1 MILESRGGRGI
12 RSHWKRAP
20 RYPFVAT
27 VKATDLHS
35 GMRIQGLTTNLS
47 DGGCCVATRKG
58 PFSAGTQ
65 ILLEITKNGVSL
77 LTKAT
82 VVYNLKDQFMGIRF
96 EEMPPDQAA
105 ILCRLDKSC
114 NRSGQPWPDGSLT
127 TSRGFLSS
135 TERHEFERRSRSA
148 LGIVTCPPDS
158 KQPRRDDEFAAV
170 RAMTEPVT
178 QARLVPA

>member
-1 MILESRGGRGI
+1 MGLARVEHATRSLENCCSIKEPWLNTMRKLACVRVSFLTAEVAVESSPAGQ
-12 RSHWKRAP
+12 RAP

-35 GMRIQGLTTNLS
+35 GMQIRGLTTNLS

-58 PFSAGTQ
+58 PFSADTQ
-65 ILLEITKNGVSL
+65 ILLEITRNGVSL

-105 ILCRLDKSC
+105 ILAGWIKAATAPV
-114 NRSGQPWPDGSLT
+114 NPGLT
-127 TSRGFLSS
+127 
-135 TERHEFERRSRSA
+135 A
-148 LGIVTCPPDS
+148 P
-158 KQPRRDDEFAAV
+158 
-170 RAMTEPVT
+170 
-178 QARLVPA
+178 